1 MWQGLFLRIR
11 FFQGLGLLALL
22 FCLCY
27 FLPSWALFVCQ
38 LLLLTYLSL
47 SIADGIFLF
56 SRKNGIEAH
65 RHLGSVLSL
74 GSENP
79 VRYQLVSRFPVPVSF
94 VLIDELPV
102 QFQDRHS
109 SMKGALL
116 PGKEIEIQTRLVPKM
131 RGKYG
136 FGDLLV
142 FVQSRFGLVERRIR
156 ISAQVDVLVYPSLI
170 EMRKH
175 QLLATQRLALNEGIR
190 KVRRVGH
197 TYEFDHI
204 KDYARGDDP
213 RSINW
218 KATSK
223 VNRLMV
229 NHYDDEKSQQVYTI
243 LDLGRNMHSP
253 FNGMSLLDY
262 AVNTSLALSAVIL
275 KKDDKAGLI
284 ALGDKSYQFVQ
295 ADRGQA
301 QMSRLMNVLYNAA
314 ACEGDGSMERLFHL
328 VRSHIRNRSLLI
340 YFTNIESLNQLERIH
355 PYLERMQ
362 SRHLLV
368 VVLFENEEVVDFTR
382 STQTQLSGI
391 YAQTIAR
398 KYLSE
403 KQQIAHRLRK
413 SGIYTIL
420 TQPRQLTIDSIN
432 QYLELKARGLV

>member
-22 FCLCY
+22 FCLCF
-27 FLPSWALFVCQ
+27 FLPEWALFVCQ
-38 LLLLTYLSL
+38 MLLLAYLVMVL
-47 SIADGIFLF
+47 ADGIFLF
-56 SRKNGIEAH
+56 SAKNGTIAS
-65 RHLGSVLSL
+65 RQIGSVLSL

-79 VRYQLVSRFPVPVSF
+79 LSYKLTSQYPVSIRF
-94 VLIDELPV
+94 RLVDELPV
-102 QFQDRHS
+102 QFQDRDS
-109 SMKGALL
+109 FTEGRLES
-116 PGKEIEIQTRLVPKM
+116 GKERELHSRLVPKT
-131 RGKYG
+131 RGKYE

-142 FVQSRFGLVERRIR
+142 FVWSGLGLVERRFR
-156 ISAQVDVLVYPSLI
+156 LPASVSVSVFPSLI

-175 QLLATQRLALNEGIR
+175 QLLATQRLSLNEGIR

-204 KDYARGDDP
+204 KEYARGDDP

-229 NHYDDEKSQQVYTI
+229 NHYDDEKSQQVYSVI
-243 LDLGRNMHSP
+243 DLGRNMHSP

-284 ALGDKSYQFVQ
+284 ALGDTSYQFIQ
-295 ADRGQA
+295 AERGQA
-301 QMSRLMNVLYNAA
+301 QMSRLMNALYNVQE
-314 ACEGDGSMERLFHL
+314 CEGDGSMDRLFHL
-328 VRSHIRNRSLLI
+328 VRSHIRNRSLLL
-340 YFTNIESLNQLERIH
+340 YFTNIESLNQLERIQ
-355 PYLERMQ
+355 PFLERIQ

-368 VVLFENEEVVDFTR
+368 VVLFENEEVLDFTR

-413 SGIYTIL
+413 SGIFTVL
-420 TQPRQLTIDSIN
+420 TQPRNLTMASIN